1 MGRPLSKNKLAGLVA
16 VFNNGTG
23 LDGARIVKQKGSKKF
38 LLDDGNVYLMTG
50 AADGDLGAGEMALHA
65 HLPNGDVTSVR
76 KISSRKL
83 TLGNGT
89 VASWISSVSE
99 VTPPAG
105 SVWMESFE
113 YWEANQE

>member
-16 VFNNGTG
+16 IFNNGTG

-38 LLDDGNVYLMTG
+38 LLSDGNVYLMTG
-50 AADGDLGAGEMALHA
+50 AEDGDLGAGEMALHA
-65 HLPNGDVTSVR
+65 HLPDGTVTSVR

-89 VASWISSVSE
+89 VASWVSSVNE
-99 VTPPAG
+99 VTPAAG
-105 SVWMESFE
+105 SVWLESFE
-113 YWEANQE
+113 YWEANLE